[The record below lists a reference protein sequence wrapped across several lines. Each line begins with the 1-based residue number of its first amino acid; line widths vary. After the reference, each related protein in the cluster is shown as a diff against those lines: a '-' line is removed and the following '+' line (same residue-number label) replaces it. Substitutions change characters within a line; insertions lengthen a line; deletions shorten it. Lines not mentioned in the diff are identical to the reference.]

1 MKKESL
7 PDPDMQAAT
16 AALMRADQV
25 ARLIAQ
31 QTGTAII
38 FVRDGQLV
46 RELPS
51 AAAKNQSTPEAST

>member
-7 PDPDMQAAT
+7 TDPDMQAAT
-16 AALMRADQV
+16 AALMRAAQR

-46 RELPS
+46 REVPT
-51 AAAKNQSTPEAST
+51 KGTENQSSTEVGE